1 MNQFPA
7 NSPLKPRLRKM
18 TLARF
23 QDWKPTDGWKYVW
36 DSGFIFKDK
45 KMVSLQQRHIV
56 TNIMDA
62 FYELKMR
69 QHGTLI
75 PEVEMPTSE
84 TKYRIPDLGYFTN
97 EQRHF
102 DVKTSPV
109 FPNQVCG
116 FVIEIISESDSGYQ
130 IENKVWEYFAAGVE
144 CVWQI
149 FPNLDMVKV
158 YTAPDKVTICK
169 GETEVNAAPVLPDF
183 KMPAKAVFVK

>member
-23 QDWKPTDGWKYVW
+23 QDWKPTDGWKYFW
-36 DSGFIFKDK
+36 SDGFVYKDK
-45 KMVSLQQRHIV
+45 KIAISQHLRIVSNVLS
-56 TNIMDA
+56 A
-62 FYELKMR
+62 FYEFKMP
-69 QHGTLI
+69 HFGKLMA
-75 PEVEMPTSE
+75 EVQMPTSE

-109 FPNQVCG
+109 FPAPVCG

-130 IENKVWEYFAAGVE
+130 IESKVWEYFEAGVE

-183 KMPAKAVFVK
+183 KMPAKVVFIK